1 MALIFLSEEITKQ
14 FTDVLTEETA
24 PCILYRK
31 RYCLVFCT
39 KK

>member
-1 MALIFLSEEITKQ
+1 MALIFLSEEITRQ
-14 FTDVLTEETA
+14 LIEVLTEDTA

-31 RYCLVFCT
+31 RYYLVLCT